1 MTMKH
6 SVISLLLMLSMQTN
20 AQTLLIAKGWQLL
33 GTGVAVTDLSQFS
46 THEVYAYKNANW
58 VAYNATSSGF
68 ETLTSLNAGEGF
80 WVNGADSETI
90 TLSGTEDTNTSL
102 TVQSG
107 WQLLA
112 ARNEICSAQLFGS
125 DGVNAVFAYENSSWK
140 LYEPTSTTSDFSQLS
155 TITKGRGFWL
165 NSSKSTTL
173 IPTLTVTGSISDGYV
188 KDARIEIA
196 SLETGSSLSIVADN
210 NSSEASS
217 DNGLFTISILN
228 PDDGGYVISS
238 TSGTDESTGESYE
251 GVLKSVISTDNC
263 EAQVQVSQNI
273 TPITTIVAET
283 VLDTKNTNSKSRANS
298 SIADLIAAAEERVA
312 DSIGIS
318 KAYINSDPQIL
329 LRTSENENTR
339 AAAAKI
345 IKTSL
350 AIQKTAEMMASSI
363 VNKTETDAFNSVAT
377 SAFKALA
384 SSISSSTS
392 SGDFETLIADTDTL
406 ITSTVTKVNEAILK
420 KPDLAQTIIK
430 PQEKLSAAKQ
440 VIQNSTDITLQIKED
455 EIITDAQGDIQL
467 QIEAV
472 QKSLEIVS
480 RKIEE
485 KAQNIAKATTDAD
498 FATQAKGVE
507 DIIKTIAVSGGVEGT
522 KAIIKEQVNTLGADG
537 QTIDASDFADKIFS
551 DARIV
556 EKTLEFDKIFGA
568 ELNRDIVGAAVK
580 SYEGIVAQQ
589 AKGIN
594 VDEVFIQKE
603 IQNNIAKLPAD
614 RQIII
619 NQNVVT
625 NGATIITDIKK
636 QIDSGNG
643 FIVDTTK
650 TTLFKVPVNGTVT
663 AQPKDNLANVTVFTK
678 ELLVGKTFFAIYKE
692 DSQYDSKLFGL
703 WVAEELKF
711 DDTKIVFI
719 GLTDV
724 NERGEDRYLLEN
736 GKIHLFNNFDNEI
749 AKITAAQSDFLTIEI
764 EDLKDGTKETIFMY
778 ANKDLALDA
787 VRLKNKDLIRTPLP
801 TFDGVTQLSVDLI
814 NGRTF
819 YEVFFE
825 IDEPQSPFNFRW
837 VVNKL
842 RFTDTHIVFTN
853 LIGTEYSGV
862 DKYSIANGIA
872 SSQEIVNHNDSFSST
887 DNIINEP
894 IVVSTTKIVETHSD
908 YLLLEHAEGEF
919 WKERSRVYLS
929 LEKAKAYAESK
940 NRAIEETALIDFSGV
955 SAFTERVE
963 NRRLFLVVGALNN
976 YSLDNNFYLNGETK
990 TTSRGETYTIQPDGS
1005 IFIVG
1010 RDQSFTMRIKQVN
1023 SDFLEVTFDEFNG
1036 ASAFIFADR
1045 LKAEQKLKDLNSQP
1059 IDILPIN
1066 DVIPIDS
1073 TQTDIPVDS
1082 TTTVS
1087 SGGIGTYLGTFS
1099 DLACDTTGTQFPL
1112 EITISD
1118 TSITFSANEN
1128 GLIVNGFGNIQNIDE
1143 TTASILLSTG
1153 DNVPFGVGTINKLDN
1168 TVIGNWAYT
1177 IPTGQN
1183 CGGNFK
1189 VSLN

>member
-1 MTMKH
+1 MIMKH
-6 SVISLLLMLSMQTN
+6 SIVPLLLMLSIQTN

-33 GTGVAVTDLSQFS
+33 GTSVSVTNLSQFS
-46 THEVYAYKNANW
+46 THEVYAYKNSNW
-58 VAYNATSSGF
+58 AAYNATGSGF

-90 TLSGTEDTNTSL
+90 TLTGTEDTNTSL
-102 TVQSG
+102 AVQSG

-125 DGVNAVFAYENSSWK
+125 NGVNAVFAYENSSWK

-155 TITKGRGFWL
+155 TITKGKGFWL

-173 IPTLTVTGSISDGYV
+173 TPTLTITGSISDGYV

-238 TSGTDESTGESYE
+238 TSGTDEATGESYE
-251 GVLKSVISTDNC
+251 GVLKGVISTDSC
-263 EAQVQVSQNI
+263 EAQVEVSQNI
-273 TPITTIVAET
+273 TPITTLVAET

-298 SIADLIAAAEERVA
+298 SIAELIAAAEERVA
-312 DSIGIS
+312 GSIGIS
-318 KAYINSDPQIL
+318 KAYINSDPQVL

-363 VNKTETDAFNSVAT
+363 VNKTETDAFNSVTT

-384 SSISSSTS
+384 SSISSSTN

-420 KPDLAQTIIK
+420 KPALAQTIIK

-440 VIQNSTDITLQIKED
+440 VIQNSTDMTLQIKED

-472 QKSLEIVS
+472 QKSLEIVT

-485 KAQNIAKATTDAD
+485 KAQNIAKATTDAE
-498 FATQAKGVE
+498 FTTEAKGVE
-507 DIIKTIAVSGGVEGT
+507 NIIKTIAVSGGVEGT

-556 EKTLEFDKIFGA
+556 EKTLEFDKIFGVD
-568 ELNRDIVGAAVK
+568 LNRDIVGAAVK
-580 SYEGIVAQQ
+580 SYEGIVIQQ

-594 VDEVFIQKE
+594 VDEAFIQKE

-614 RQIII
+614 KQIII

-636 QIDSGNG
+636 QVDSGNS

-650 TTLFKVPVNGTVT
+650 TTIFKAPINGTV
-663 AQPKDNLANVTVFTK
+663 ALQPKDNLATVTAFTK

-692 DSQYDSKLFGL
+692 DSEYDSKLFGL

-711 DDTKIVFI
+711 DDTKIVFA
-719 GLTDV
+719 GLTDI

-749 AKITAAQSDFLTIEI
+749 AKITASQPDFLTIEI

-801 TFDGVTQLSVDLI
+801 SFDGVTQLSVDLL

-837 VVNKL
+837 VVEKL

-853 LIGTEYSGV
+853 LSGTDSGV
-862 DKYSIANGIA
+862 NKYSISNGIA
-872 SSQEIVNHNDSFSST
+872 SSQELDNHNENFSST
-887 DNIINEP
+887 DNFVNEP
-894 IVVSTTKIVETHSD
+894 IVASTTKIVETHSD

-940 NRAIEETALIDFSGV
+940 NRTIAENAIIDFSSV
-955 SAFTERVE
+955 SDFTKKIE
-963 NRRLFLVVGALNN
+963 NRRLFLVVGAFNN
-976 YSLDNNFYLNGETK
+976 YTLDNNFYLNGETK

-1010 RDQSFTMRIKQVN
+1010 RDQSFTMRVKQTT
-1023 SDFLEVTFDEFNG
+1023 SDFFEVTFDEFNG

-1066 DVIPIDS
+1066 NVVPVDSTHTDVPIDS
-1073 TQTDIPVDS
+1073 T
-1082 TTTVS
+1082 TTTS
-1087 SGGIGTYLGTFS
+1087 NGGIGTYHGTFS
-1099 DLACDTTGTQFPL
+1099 DQMCDTTGTQFPL

-1128 GLIVNGFGNIQNIDE
+1128 GLIVNGFGNIQNIND
-1143 TTASILLSTG
+1143 TTASILLSTN

-1168 TVIGNWAYT
+1168 TVVGNWAYT

-1189 VSLN
+1189 ASLN